1 MTHTLLSLHGVGLFG
16 ENFLN
21 RGGDGSFAQ
30 VFGREEK
37 SVHQMYVY
45 NRICLMSEFW
55 LWVVLEFCEVSCA
68 QNSCSPSGSWSPL
81 PLGEHYASW
90 ALPFSKAAERPL
102 PEFLH
107 GMLHSFQL
115 LLPLSVYGP
124 WVLISPTPNRQPIVC
139 QHPKHKLILHPVT
152 LPLYFVNA

>member
-1 MTHTLLSLHGVGLFG
+1 MLFFPFMVLACLGKTFSTVGAMGHLHRYLG
-16 ENFLN
+16 E
-21 RGGDGSFAQ
+21 RRK
-30 VFGREEK
+30 VCIR
-37 SVHQMYVY
+37 VYVS

-55 LWVVLEFCEVSCA
+55 PWVVLEFCEVSCA

-81 PLGEHYASW
+81 PLGEHYTSW
-90 ALPFSKAAERPL
+90 ALPFSKAAKRPL

-124 WVLISPTPNRQPIVC
+124 WVLIRPTPNRQPMGMPASQTQTYFASC
-139 QHPKHKLILHPVT
+139 YT
-152 LPLYFVNA
+152 TPLLR